1 MRHPTLSV
9 QRLTTGFQLNS
20 VALNS
25 TAVNIL
31 DLTTPTKVRAVEN
44 LHDTEIGPSTR
55 SPPSYDF
62 TKKRKAF
69 RNITGVW
76 GISLKFLST

>member
-44 LHDTEIGPSTR
+44 LHDTGIEPSTK

-62 TKKRKAF
+62 NKKGKRSG
-69 RNITGVW
+69 T
-76 GISLKFLST
+76 